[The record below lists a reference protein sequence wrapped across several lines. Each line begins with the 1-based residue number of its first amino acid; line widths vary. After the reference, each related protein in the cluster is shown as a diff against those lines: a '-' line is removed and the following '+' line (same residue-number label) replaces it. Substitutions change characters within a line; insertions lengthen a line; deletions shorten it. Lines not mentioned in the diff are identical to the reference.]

1 MATIESPLPWLLTR
15 MATPPSKPHS
25 TILASTP
32 LLAETQLTLLLL
44 VGWVVVVVMLLLL
57 LLVKPA
63 ILRRMRRAQHAS
75 RLKFRGAT
83 IAATTT
89 TTDKILTRLQFLLLA
104 TLENELHLLDVLD
117 DQVEGVLHALQD
129 DIAIVIGAVLPQC
142 VHERGVDLFELLE

>member
-44 VGWVVVVVMLLLL
+44 VGWVVVVVLL